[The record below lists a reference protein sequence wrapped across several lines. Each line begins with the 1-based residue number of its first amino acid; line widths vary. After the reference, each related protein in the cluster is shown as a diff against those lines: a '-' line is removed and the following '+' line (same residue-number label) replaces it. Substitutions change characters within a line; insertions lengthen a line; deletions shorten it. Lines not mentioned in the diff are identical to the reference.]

1 MHASLIKLFN
11 NWVRTLI
18 HDDDKLSTPSTIV
31 VVIERLSCDLFY
43 FIIPFLL
50 LTLNRAQMTSHGS
63 SDEGNAQS
71 HTDGLA
77 REGFPRILWEVLQ
90 GAGYTTPPQYAVQLF
105 EKHRVPRCRVRMTL
119 EPHPL

>member
-18 HDDDKLSTPSTIV
+18 HNNDKLSTPSTTV
-31 VVIERLSCDLFY
+31 VVIERLSCDPFSFY
-43 FIIPFLL
+43 NSFLL
-50 LTLNRAQMTSHGS
+50 LTLNRTQMTSHGS

-90 GAGYTTPPQYAVQLF
+90 GASYTTPPQYAVQLF
-105 EKHRVPRCRVRMTL
+105 EKHGVPR
-119 EPHPL
+119 